1 MTWGGPPALYL
12 KMRNALLVVLLVATA
27 ACGAWRF
34 PGPGGG
40 TGTVSGQVIAYP
52 CGPVQPANQKCVPYP
67 AGDCMPQNPY
77 TTSCGGWPM
86 PGVGLVFTNGDTTRE
101 VKTDST
107 GHYSIELQAGTW
119 TVSTLSFG
127 RIVSGPGT
135 LAVTDGANI
144 VANYVVDTG
153 IRAAA

>member
-1 MTWGGPPALYL
+1 
-12 KMRNALLVVLLVATA
+12 
-27 ACGAWRF
+27 
-34 PGPGGG
+34 
-40 TGTVSGQVIAYP
+40 
-52 CGPVQPANQKCVPYP
+52 
-67 AGDCMPQNPY
+67 
-77 TTSCGGWPM
+77 M